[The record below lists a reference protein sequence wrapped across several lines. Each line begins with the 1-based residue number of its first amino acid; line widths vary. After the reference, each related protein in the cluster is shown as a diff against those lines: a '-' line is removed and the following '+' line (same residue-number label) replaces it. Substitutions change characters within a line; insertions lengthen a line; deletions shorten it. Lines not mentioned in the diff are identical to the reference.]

1 MSWPDRRVAIE
12 THLKDALAS
21 SYPNIPVGYDN
32 QEFKPP
38 SEKTWV
44 RITITDF
51 LTQHA
56 SLGQPCVKTDGFATM
71 QIFTPRGA
79 GPQEADEIAAF
90 IAALFRGVRLSDE
103 TDFFDVT
110 ILANVGLEGT
120 AWYQTNVSAQYLSYD
135 R

>member
-1 MSWPDRRVAIE
+1 MSWPDRRFAIE
-12 THLKDALAS
+12 THLRDALTS

-38 SEKTWV
+38 SAKAWV

-56 SLGQPCVKTDGFATM
+56 SLGQPCVKTDGLATM